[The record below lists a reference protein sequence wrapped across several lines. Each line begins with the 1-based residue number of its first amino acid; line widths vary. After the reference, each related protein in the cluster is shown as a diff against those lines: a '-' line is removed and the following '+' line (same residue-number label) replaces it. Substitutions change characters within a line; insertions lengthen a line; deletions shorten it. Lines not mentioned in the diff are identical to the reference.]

1 MTDMRTCPCSL
12 NKMDPNNILLS
23 QSFAGQGEAHQIKQ
37 AICEYTNHSH
47 FFLWNEH
54 STSAWKVF
62 WAITITPN
70 NERREENQ
78 DPSTLSQAD
87 PPELQPT
94 CASPPAYLTSAWT
107 SWSPSPRR
115 PLLRQ
120 KSAKQT
126 GKLGKTSD
134 VLKTWINKLVIL
146 FWASN
151 ISLPM
156 HKDVLLTLCF

>member
-1 MTDMRTCPCSL
+1 MEPMSL
-12 NKMDPNNILLS
+12 
-23 QSFAGQGEAHQIKQ
+23 
-37 AICEYTNHSH
+37 
-47 FFLWNEH
+47 
-54 STSAWKVF
+54 
-62 WAITITPN
+62 
-70 NERREENQ
+70 REENQ
-78 DPSTLSQAD
+78 DLSTLSRAD

-94 CASPPAYLTSAWT
+94 CASPPAYSTSAWT

-146 FWASN
+146 AFLSFPLNLLFHSASLSQHHCHKTLLIYKDSTYLAPLAQTQDLM
-151 ISLPM
+151 ISDSDIPRSVNQQQTGPKNFLN
-156 HKDVLLTLCF
+156 HVGSSSL